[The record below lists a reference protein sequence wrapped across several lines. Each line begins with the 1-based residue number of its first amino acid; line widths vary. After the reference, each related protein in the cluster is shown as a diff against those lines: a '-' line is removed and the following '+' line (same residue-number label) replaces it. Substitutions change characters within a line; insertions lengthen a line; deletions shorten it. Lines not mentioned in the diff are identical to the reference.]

1 MILFIFKIFEL
12 LQFKSSRSYEY
23 MKIKYERELRGEELY
38 ELYDAMIFF
47 HSFLHP
53 AVLMY
58 DFHIIHN
65 VIIILSRAG
74 FITNQFNDRFQSA
87 AQVSQRSR
95 VRIPYKPNF
104 LFRLSFR
111 NCISC
116 VYYCDNL
123 LSYNSNHY
131 LH

>member
-1 MILFIFKIFEL
+1 
-12 LQFKSSRSYEY
+12 

-47 HSFLHP
+47 HGILHP

-74 FITNQFNDRFQSA
+74 FITNQFND
-87 AQVSQRSR
+87 
-95 VRIPYKPNF
+95 
-104 LFRLSFR
+104 
-111 NCISC
+111 
-116 VYYCDNL
+116 L
-123 LSYNSNHY
+123 LPERCTIITKVKGSNPVQA
-131 LH
+131 

>member
-1 MILFIFKIFEL
+1 
-12 LQFKSSRSYEY
+12 

-38 ELYDAMIFF
+38 ELYDAMTFF
-47 HSFLHP
+47 HSILHP

-74 FITNQFNDRFQSA
+74 FNSTTCFQNA

-95 VRIPYKPNF
+95 VRIPYKPF
-104 LFRLSFR
+104 FFFQAFFSQLHKLRL
-111 NCISC
+111 
-116 VYYCDNL
+116 L
-123 LSYNSNHY
+123 LR
-131 LH
+131 